1 MSRDTEAYQYFGP
14 AVSPGKE
21 DTLHHQTNKPRK
33 PVIFA
38 PGTPPIANRVKG
50 SMKLTML
57 KSVSCLSCYKTV
69 ETLCQKKVCLP

>member
-1 MSRDTEAYQYFGP
+1 MSHDIEAYQYFGP

-21 DTLHHQTNKPRK
+21 DTLHHQTNKLRK

-38 PGTPPIANRVKG
+38 PETSSITNRGKV
-50 SMKLTML
+50 SMKLAMF